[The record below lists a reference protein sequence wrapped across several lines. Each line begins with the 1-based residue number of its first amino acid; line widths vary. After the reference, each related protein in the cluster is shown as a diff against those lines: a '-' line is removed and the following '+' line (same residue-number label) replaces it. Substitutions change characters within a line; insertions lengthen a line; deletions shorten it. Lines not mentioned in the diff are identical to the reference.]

1 MCRMKEMVNE
11 NWLKL
16 KDLEYRNQQLFC
28 GDQSLAELAETYGTP
43 LFVVNEDL
51 IRKRYRTLYNIFS
64 NRYSKVRIHYA
75 VKSNSNLSVLRIL
88 ESEGA
93 YVDTV
98 SSGEVYLTRKTG
110 FSSDRI
116 MQTGNNWTDQELQYA
131 LDNNIMINLD
141 AISHI
146 FRLKN
151 LCTNSKQQLP
161 VLSFRINPE
170 FGDGHHDHCIT
181 AGKTIKFGIFEPQV
195 IEAFKIA
202 KECGF
207 TKFGAHMHI
216 GSGILNIAS
225 FKKALDKYFQII
237 RKVVEEL
244 DITFEFLDFGGGI
257 GIPYRD
263 SEIPLALEKYADLLV
278 NKFQYECETLNL
290 GSPYLAIEPGR
301 YISSEASILVSQI
314 NTIKYNGF
322 RHFVGIDAGFN
333 TLIRPI
339 LYGSYHEIIPLLKYD
354 SEKPII
360 ADVVGQLCESGD
372 VLGKDRKF
380 AHVEERDYLA
390 ILDAGAYGF
399 SMSSTYNSRPRS
411 AELLISRGHANI
423 LIRERESFADLLLH
437 QIVPDR
443 LQISEGVVNHD

>member
-1 MCRMKEMVNE
+1 MVND

-16 KDLEYRNQQLFC
+16 KDLEYRNQQLYC
-28 GDQSLAELAETYGTP
+28 GDQSLTELAQTYGTP
-43 LFVVNEDL
+43 LYVVNEDL
-51 IRKRYRTLYNIFS
+51 IRKRYRTIHNIFS

-88 ESEGA
+88 EEEGA
-93 YVDTV
+93 YVDAV
-98 SSGEVYLTRKTG
+98 SSGEVFLTKKSG
-110 FSSDRI
+110 FTSDRI
-116 MQTGNNWTDQELQYA
+116 MQTGNNWTDEEMQYA

-146 FRLKN
+146 HRLKK
-151 LCTNSKQQLP
+151 LCGNSNQQLP
-161 VLSFRINPE
+161 ILSFRINPE

-207 TKFGAHMHI
+207 TQFGAHMHI
-216 GSGILNIAS
+216 GSGILNITS

-237 RKVVEEL
+237 RSVVEEL

-263 SEIPLALEKYADLLV
+263 SENPLSIEKYADLLIS
-278 NKFQYECETLNL
+278 KLQYECETMNL
-290 GSPYLAIEPGR
+290 GTPYLAIEPGR
-301 YISSEASILVSQI
+301 YISSEASILLSQV
-314 NTIKYNGF
+314 NTIKNNGF
-322 RHFVGIDAGFN
+322 RHFIGIDAGFN
-333 TLIRPI
+333 TLIRPV
-339 LYGSYHEIIPLLKYD
+339 LYGSYHEIVSLLKTESD
-354 SEKPII
+354 ESII

-380 AHVEERDYLA
+380 SHLEERDYLA

-411 AELLISRGHANI
+411 AEVLISRGHANI
-423 LIRERESFADLLLH
+423 LIRERESFDDLLLH
-437 QIVPDR
+437 QIIPDR
-443 LQISEGVVNHD
+443 LKIAGGVENHD